1 MSFVL
6 NTLNSYDSIVIKLI
20 DYPEVFKAKC
30 EEYVEQ
36 GLASN
41 VEKAKELLKDCEID
55 LQLVYDKHLGLF
67 GVEAESIES
76 CASDIVSPYS
86 GENAESIIE
95 EE

>member
-1 MSFVL
+1 MAFKL
-6 NTLNSYDSIVIKLI
+6 NTLNTYDSVKIKLI
-20 DYPEVFKAKC
+20 DYPEAFKAKC
-30 EEYVEQ
+30 EEFVEEGIATDIADAERQ
-36 GLASN
+36 
-41 VEKAKELLKDCEID
+41 LKDCEID

-67 GVEAESIES
+67 GVEAEAIES